1 MLFIDYFRRHL
12 VIVLSVTILCMSLG
26 FIVLSF
32 AFNSKKNG
40 ISSFDVSFTNIEKVS
55 SVKGSD
61 IEPIG
66 NLDILSAGKKID
78 MNFSLNA
85 VHDEL
90 TYFITIENKGTIS
103 AEIIDVFESPNINSN
118 YFQNSISPISISIS
132 DVKGKIVSPGE
143 KIMIKLVVYY
153 PPSSNFGGKKE
164 FNYSIGLLV
173 KSH

>member
-66 NLDILSAGKKID
+66 NLDILSAGK
-78 MNFSLNA
+78 
-85 VHDEL
+85 
-90 TYFITIENKGTIS
+90 
-103 AEIIDVFESPNINSN
+103 
-118 YFQNSISPISISIS
+118 
-132 DVKGKIVSPGE
+132 
-143 KIMIKLVVYY
+143 
-153 PPSSNFGGKKE
+153 
-164 FNYSIGLLV
+164 
-173 KSH
+173 

>member
-1 MLFIDYFRRHL
+1 MLCKEEEDGTPKSSKYWD
-12 VIVLSVTILCMSLG
+12 LS
-26 FIVLSF
+26 
-32 AFNSKKNG
+32 
-40 ISSFDVSFTNIEKVS
+40 
-55 SVKGSD
+55 
-61 IEPIG
+61 
-66 NLDILSAGKKID
+66 
-78 MNFSLNA
+78 
-85 VHDEL
+85 
-90 TYFITIENKGTIS
+90 
-103 AEIIDVFESPNINSN
+103 NSN